1 VTGPRFTDQT
11 LVFDADDTLWENN
24 VLFERVVEDFTDW
37 LAHPSLDRRQV
48 RAILDE
54 IEAANTVV
62 HGVGAEAFLRN
73 LGQAFELL
81 SDRPRTAADEAR
93 IRSLATALLDHEIVL
108 MPEVADTLT
117 ALATRHRVLLLTR
130 GAESEQQ
137 RKIDA
142 SGLAEIFESTHIV
155 AHKVPETYRQLA
167 ADKNL
172 DIGRSWMIGNSPR
185 SDILPA
191 RAVGMR
197 AVYIP
202 NPDTWS
208 LELTELDSRDD
219 GVVTLSRFAELV
231 TLF

>member
-1 VTGPRFTDQT
+1 MRFTDQT
-11 LVFDADDTLWENN
+11 LIFDADDTLWENN
-24 VLFERVVEDFTDW
+24 VLFERVVQDFTDW
-37 LAHPSLDRRQV
+37 LAHPTLDRAEV

-54 IEAANTVV
+54 IEAANMVV

-73 LGQAFELL
+73 LGQAFERLT
-81 SDRPRTAADEAR
+81 DRPRTAADEAQ
-93 IRSLATALLDHEIVL
+93 IRSLATALLDHEVIL
-108 MPEVADTLT
+108 MPEVAETLT
-117 ALATRHRVLLLTR
+117 ELAGRHHVLLLTR
-130 GAESEQQ
+130 GSVPEQQ

-142 SGLAEIFESTHIV
+142 SGLAELFASTHIV
-155 AHKVPETYRQLA
+155 AHKTPETYRELA
-167 ADKNL
+167 ADKGL
-172 DIGRSWMIGNSPR
+172 DVAASWMIGNSPR

-208 LELTELDSRDD
+208 LEMTELDDGD
-219 GVVTLSRFAELV
+219 EGVVTLTSFGQLM